1 MSTIKNAAL
10 VAVSA
15 LGLTGCAQN
24 LGTQAVNDFGRFTA
38 LEAGETTVMDI
49 HRSFGQPH
57 AVAVI
62 DETGERMWSYASLR
76 ARTNASTYIPFVG
89 MVTGGSDVDATVATF
104 YFDASDRYLRAE
116 RNEQSRYKN
125 MWLMMGDSMTRSG
138 ESDRVCAEIARLDL
152 ECDEQAAVQNAAN
165 IDNFLE

>member
-1 MSTIKNAAL
+1 MNVLKTT
-10 VAVSA
+10 AVISLAA
-15 LGLTGCAQN
+15 LGLTACAQN

-38 LEAGETTVMDI
+38 LEAGETTVLDV

-89 MVTGGSDVDATVATF
+89 LVTGGSDVDATVATF
-104 YFDASDRYLRAE
+104 YFDANDQYLRAE

-125 MWLMMGDSMTRSG
+125 MWLMMGDTMTRSG
-138 ESDRVCAEIARLDL
+138 EAERVCAEMDRLGL
-152 ECDEQAAVQNAAN
+152 QCDEQAALQNAAN